1 MEWCLTKKTC
11 ATVEIATA
19 LLDRV
24 EGQEVEVEVLGVGIT
39 DIQSTRGK
47 IEGSEIAGVVTKAN
61 EEMIIVVFVGGFDR
75 RFRFRHSLFSSA
87 TGFLESE
94 KGDLSLKSMLA
105 SRNAFE
111 NSKGGHSIKRLCTFL
126 LRYVL

>member
-61 EEMIIVVFVGGFDR
+61 EEMIIV
-75 RFRFRHSLFSSA
+75 
-87 TGFLESE
+87 
-94 KGDLSLKSMLA
+94 GDELYSGSLK
-105 SRNAFE
+105 
-111 NSKGGHSIKRLCTFL
+111 HSDG
-126 LRYVL
+126 VGSV